1 LNQKKTPSIIEH
13 LAFLSVKHSV
23 YVAELFQALVTARE
37 QGTDTCQNLTIKY
50 RGRIGKEAI
59 FLITKDCKV
68 VVQFRIAQELLL
80 RKDIRFESWMNTDK
94 IHKQIVKQNFEPRL
108 STMVQ
113 DLRHGLKKVIV
124 EAEVLENPKP
134 SLVQTRYGNSAM
146 VTNALIAD
154 ETGKIKL
161 CLWNEQANYIRIG
174 DTIQIKNASV
184 SAFRGE
190 RQLRLGKT
198 GTISI
203 LHSLAARTKQQA
215 EDTGKNILY
224 A

>member
-1 LNQKKTPSIIEH
+1 LNQKKITIIEH

-23 YVAELFQALVTARE
+23 YLGELFHALVRARE
-37 QGTDTCQNLTIKY
+37 QGTAACENLTVEY
-50 RGRIGKEAI
+50 RGSIDKEAI
-59 FLITKDCKV
+59 FLITKASKV
-68 VVQFRIAQELLL
+68 VAQFRIVKELLL
-80 RKDIRFESWMNTDK
+80 RKDMHFESWMNTDK
-94 IHKQIVKQNFEPRL
+94 IHKQMVKQNCGPRF

-113 DLRHGLKKVIV
+113 DLRYGMKKVSV
-124 EAEVLENPKP
+124 EAEVLETPKP

-146 VTNALIAD
+146 VTNAWIAD

-161 CLWNEQANYIRIG
+161 CLWNEQVNYITTG
-174 DTIQIKNASV
+174 DIVQIKNASV
-184 SAFRGE
+184 TAFRGE

-203 LHSLAARTKQQA
+203 LQNRAARTKQDSK
-215 EDTGKNILY
+215 ETVY